1 MRQRWK
7 RAALCLLLATSLTG
21 WSGCGGSGE
30 GGPDPSCLE
39 GDPRAQ
45 VVASIGQSLIVP
57 SQEAFAEKA
66 AALESALRTAAA
78 APEDVSAKEAAQSA
92 WREAMT
98 QWQAVELMLVGPALP
113 SDKMGGQNLRS
124 QIYSWPNT
132 SLCLVDQQT
141 VQDGHDDPNALAE
154 IAGGPRGLSVIEYLL
169 FTDGT
174 EHHCTPLHSINEVW
188 ETMLDELSER
198 RLAYAAAL
206 AELARQSADELVEAW
221 SPEGGNFIRELSDPC
236 RRDSVY
242 GTAQEALNEISNG
255 MFYLDGETKDMKL
268 GEPAGLSLNDPDVCP
283 EIGTCPAL
291 LESPWA
297 EHSKQNVVANL
308 EAFQTLF
315 LGAAPG
321 TDEPGFD
328 DLLASVNAAD
338 VSTSMSSAIA
348 DAIVAAEAIPGTL
361 KDALESDFAA
371 VQAAYD
377 KTKSVTDL
385 LKNEFL
391 SALDL
396 SMPDRA
402 AGDDD

>member
-1 MRQRWK
+1 MMRRRW
-7 RAALCLLLATSLTG
+7 RTAGLCLCLATASI
-21 WSGCGGSGE
+21 GCGGSGD

-57 SQEAFAEKA
+57 SQEAFAQKA
-66 AALESALRTAAA
+66 ALLETALDAAA
-78 APEDVSAKEAAQSA
+78 SAPEEASAKEAAQSA
-92 WREAMT
+92 WRDAMT

-132 SLCLVDQQT
+132 DLCRVDQQT
-141 VQDGHDDPNALAE
+141 VQDGYDDPNALAE

-169 FTDGT
+169 FTDAT
-174 EHHCTPLHSINEVW
+174 EHHCSPLHSINDVW
-188 ETMLDELSER
+188 DSMLEELSAR
-198 RLAYAAAL
+198 RLAYAAAI
-206 AELARQSADELVEAW
+206 AELTRKSADELVQAW
-221 SPEGGNFIRELSDPC
+221 SPEGGNFIRELTDPC
-236 RRDSVY
+236 RRGSVY

-268 GEPAGLSLNDPDVCP
+268 GEPAGLSLNDTDVCP

-297 EHSKQNVVANL
+297 EHSKENIIANL
-308 EAFQTLF
+308 EAFQELF
-315 LGAAPG
+315 FGGAQG
-321 TDEPGFD
+321 TDQPGFD
-328 DLLASVNAAD
+328 DLLRGANAAD
-338 VSTSMSSAIA
+338 VATSMSSAIM
-348 DAIVAAEAIPGTL
+348 DAIVAAKAIPGTL
-361 KDALESDFAA
+361 KNALEDDFEA
-371 VQAAYD
+371 VRAAYD
-377 KTKSVTDL
+377 TTKTVTDL
-385 LKNEFL
+385 MKNEFI